1 LVGGILNATRGHFGK
16 NHVAKNRVHAFTV
29 KQGMEAEAETWMRI
43 LVERKV
49 ECVQT
54 LDRERM
60 HYESIFKSFQNGRMR
75 LSWFTV
81 HGVAGEPLR
90 NSPHPIDKLHLEYW
104 DRCIDMDVPAERLKH
119 VVSFLPESI
128 RQEVEARDAA

>member
-1 LVGGILNATRGHFGK
+1 MSYRTEFMT
-16 NHVAKNRVHAFTV
+16 FTV
-29 KQGMEAEAETWMRI
+29 RQGMEAEAEEWMRLLI
-43 LVERKV
+43 ERQA

-60 HYESIFKSFQNGRMR
+60 HYECIFKSSQDGRMR

-81 HGVAGEPLR
+81 HGLTGERPR

-104 DRCIDMDVPAERLKH
+104 DKCIDSEVPAERQKH

-128 RQEVEARDAA
+128 RQAFEARDQL